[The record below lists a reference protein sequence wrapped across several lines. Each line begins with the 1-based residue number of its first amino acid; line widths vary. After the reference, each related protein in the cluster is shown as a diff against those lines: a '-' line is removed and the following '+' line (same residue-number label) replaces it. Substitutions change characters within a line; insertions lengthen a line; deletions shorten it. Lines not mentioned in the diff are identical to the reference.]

1 MKKIFITYDKQ
12 EYLSATEG
20 DILSDVAKENI
31 EKLFTDSEASFKIDE
46 NVTPEVSLVFASFT
60 IDDDDSI
67 VAHLLNYRVNGDLQQ
82 LN

>member
-67 VAHLLNYRVNGDLQQ
+67 VTHLLNYRVNGDLQQ
-82 LN
+82 LH